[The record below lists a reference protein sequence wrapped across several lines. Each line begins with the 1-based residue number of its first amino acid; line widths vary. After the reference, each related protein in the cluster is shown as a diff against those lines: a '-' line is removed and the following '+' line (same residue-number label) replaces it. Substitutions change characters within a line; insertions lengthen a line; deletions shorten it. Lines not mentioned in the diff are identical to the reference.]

1 MDRPAPREAILELF
15 HSRGHEFVSGA
26 ELSAVLGVSRTAV
39 WKQIGALRAL
49 GYAIEAV
56 PSRGYRLVA
65 TPDTLIAA
73 ELQAGLETR
82 LIGREIVFLASTDST
97 NLRAAEL
104 AEQGGADGTVVI
116 AEEQTQGKGRLG
128 RRWASPPGVNLYLS
142 VLLRPPILPWDAPQL
157 TFLSAVAVARAI
169 AGEEGLQP
177 QVKWPNDVLLG
188 GRKVAGL
195 LNEMRAETEGI
206 HHVILGIGVNLNM
219 TAAQFPAEL
228 RYPATSLRLE
238 TGHPVSRRNFAR
250 RLLRHLDDL
259 YAEYLRDGFA
269 PLRRAWEDY
278 FALVGREVEVDCQQR
293 LLRGIVT
300 GIAEDG
306 ALLLEVAGR
315 SERILAGDVRPVDES
330 VTGDG

>member
-1 MDRPAPREAILELF
+1 MDRPAPREAILQLF
-15 HSRGHEFVSGA
+15 HSRGREFVSGA
-26 ELSAVLGVSRTAV
+26 ELSNLLGVSRTAV
-39 WKQIGALRAL
+39 WKQIGALREL

-56 PSRGYRLVA
+56 PSRGYRLLT

-82 LIGREIVFLASTDST
+82 VIGREIVFLASTDST
-97 NLRAAEL
+97 NLRAVEL
-104 AEQGGADGTVVI
+104 AEQGAADGTVVI

-169 AGEEGLQP
+169 AAEPGLQP
-177 QVKWPNDVLLG
+177 EVKWPNDLLLG

-195 LNEMRAETEGI
+195 LSEMRSETEGI
-206 HHVILGIGVNLNM
+206 HHVVLGIGVNLNM
-219 TAAQFPAEL
+219 TAGQFPAEL

-238 TGHPVSRRNFAR
+238 TGHPVSRRDFAR
-250 RLLRHLDDL
+250 RLLRQLDRL
-259 YAEYLRDGFA
+259 YAEYLEAGFE
-269 PLRRAWEDY
+269 PVRRAWEG
-278 FALVGREVEVDCQQR
+278 FFHLAGREVEVDCQQR
-293 LLRGIVT
+293 ILRGTVT

-306 ALLLEVAGR
+306 ALLLRDAAGHC
-315 SERILAGDVRPVDES
+315 ERILAGDVRPVKGGE
-330 VTGDG
+330 